1 MLDDYNFNDIDLI
14 KIDTQG
20 SEYNILQG
28 AKQTLIN
35 NNPILNIEIENKNEQ
50 QKIAGE
56 QIISFLNELGYKEIG
71 RSKKKEVVFSK

>member
-1 MLDDYNFNDIDLI
+1 MLDDYNFTDIDLI

-28 AKQTLIN
+28 AKQTLIT
-35 NNPILNIEIENKNEQ
+35 NNPILNIEIEHKNEQ
-50 QKIAGE
+50 QKIVGK

-71 RSKKKEVVFSK
+71 RSRKKEVVFSK